1 MMKTAFTTPS
11 EICFTTPS
19 EICFTT
25 PSERIFTDNITRA
38 YIVLIFN
45 NNTKKNNSEFLVEP
59 AVVRFLSHGELE
71 KKAVAAM

>member
-19 EICFTT
+19 EIRDTT

-38 YIVLIFN
+38 YNVIYFN
-45 NNTKKNNSEFLVEP
+45 FNNTKKTMGDLLNPDTLFAAQSDFRE
-59 AVVRFLSHGELE
+59 
-71 KKAVAAM
+71 KAVAAM

>member
-25 PSERIFTDNITRA
+25 PGERIFTDNITRA
-38 YIVLIFN
+38 YNVIYFN
-45 NNTKKNNSEFLVEP
+45 FNNTKKTMGDLLNLSTLF
-59 AVVRFLSHGELE
+59 AVQSNFR